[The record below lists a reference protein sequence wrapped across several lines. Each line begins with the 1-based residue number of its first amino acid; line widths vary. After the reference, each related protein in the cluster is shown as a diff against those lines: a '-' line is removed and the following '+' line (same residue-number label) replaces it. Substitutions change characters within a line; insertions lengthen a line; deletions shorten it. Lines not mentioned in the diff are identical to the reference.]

1 MGVGPDPPGRGSA
14 WQGSPVSGQHLLHSC
29 ISGGCP
35 EVPEQS
41 QLPRLGRQQE
51 THGKVMM
58 EHNVPARGDG
68 CGSALHLKKDPAGLE
83 DQGHPGELIK
93 EMRMSPND

>member
-1 MGVGPDPPGRGSA
+1 
-14 WQGSPVSGQHLLHSC
+14 
-29 ISGGCP
+29 
-35 EVPEQS
+35 
-41 QLPRLGRQQE
+41 
-51 THGKVMM
+51 MM